1 MATDIVDSIKHPAVK
16 AARLLNQSAGRAASQ
31 QYLIEGADMARLA
44 LDSGAR
50 IVSVFVSDVVD
61 EELSL
66 IERLRERGV
75 PTFRVGRGLLF
86 KIVGTSYETA
96 INAVAVV
103 EQNLI
108 GERRLPTDDLIV
120 VGEDL
125 QDPRNLGMFI
135 RTADA
140 AGAKALVLS
149 RAAAD
154 PFSRAAVRSTTGSI
168 LRLPI
173 LLTDA
178 IPSVLHNLR
187 EQGVKIISTSAHAP
201 TIFWN
206 ADLTGRCAVVFGNE
220 TSGVS
225 AEAQAVADLNV
236 TIPLL
241 GGAHSLNVAV
251 AAGVVLY
258 ERVRQQRMGVWTCGR
273 MGETP
278 S

>member
-1 MATDIVDSIKHPAVK
+1 VK

-125 QDPRNLGMFI
+125 Q
-135 RTADA
+135 
-140 AGAKALVLS
+140 
-149 RAAAD
+149 
-154 PFSRAAVRSTTGSI
+154 
-168 LRLPI
+168 
-173 LLTDA
+173 
-178 IPSVLHNLR
+178 
-187 EQGVKIISTSAHAP
+187 
-201 TIFWN
+201 
-206 ADLTGRCAVVFGNE
+206 
-220 TSGVS
+220 
-225 AEAQAVADLNV
+225 
-236 TIPLL
+236 
-241 GGAHSLNVAV
+241 
-251 AAGVVLY
+251 VVL
-258 ERVRQQRMGVWTCGR
+258 EKNNMLQ
-273 MGETP
+273 